1 MTKNCKGKRNK
12 VCDALSRFPVF
23 RPEVLSDPWMDV
35 EESYEY
41 EMVNA
46 TVDKDIKEDSLLA
59 DILMAV
65 QQDNSYREISVALRQ
80 GMSKDE
86 VESYLLN
93 MVLAILVC
101 LGLPRCD
108 G

>member
-1 MTKNCKGKRNK
+1 
-12 VCDALSRFPVF
+12 
-23 RPEVLSDPWMDV
+23 MDV
-35 EESYEY
+35 EESYKY

-46 TVDKDIKEDSLLA
+46 TVDKDIRDDSLLA